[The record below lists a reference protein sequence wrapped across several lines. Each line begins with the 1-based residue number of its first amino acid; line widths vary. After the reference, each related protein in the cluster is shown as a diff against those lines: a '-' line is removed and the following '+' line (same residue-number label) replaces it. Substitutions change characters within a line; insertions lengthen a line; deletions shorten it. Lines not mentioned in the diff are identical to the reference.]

1 MKPIKIAI
9 AEDHQLVRQG
19 IISLLTDEDDLE
31 VVIEAENG
39 AILLDQL
46 KLEKTDIVLLD
57 LEMPVLNGQDAL
69 KFITDRYP
77 DIRVIIVSM
86 FYADEFISECIMAG
100 ARGFLPKNCD
110 IENGVLSESALV
122 ENIAQTCAAGFGYVG
137 SQNGEEAGKLGFIG
151 AVSKLKV
158 SGLPKT
164 GDKLAT
170 KIEILNWMRWYLYIE
185 I

>member
-39 AILLDQL
+39 AILLEQL

-69 KFITDRYP
+69 KFIKVQKTLFNDKRSL
-77 DIRVIIVSM
+77 R
-86 FYADEFISECIMAG
+86 ISGYKRIQ
-100 ARGFLPKNCD
+100 RPF
-110 IENGVLSESALV
+110 AL
-122 ENIAQTCAAGFGYVG
+122 
-137 SQNGEEAGKLGFIG
+137 
-151 AVSKLKV
+151 
-158 SGLPKT
+158 
-164 GDKLAT
+164 
-170 KIEILNWMRWYLYIE
+170 
-185 I
+185 